1 MIILLNRDALQ
12 NINTLINAEFDKESE
27 STFKIQE
34 ATLFIEIE
42 GKMYM
47 TMGMPKKCTFMTL
60 TTEITSLLKIEK

>member
-12 NINTLINAEFDKESE
+12 NINTLINAKFDKQSE

-47 TMGMPKKCTFMTL
+47 TMGMPKKCTFMPL